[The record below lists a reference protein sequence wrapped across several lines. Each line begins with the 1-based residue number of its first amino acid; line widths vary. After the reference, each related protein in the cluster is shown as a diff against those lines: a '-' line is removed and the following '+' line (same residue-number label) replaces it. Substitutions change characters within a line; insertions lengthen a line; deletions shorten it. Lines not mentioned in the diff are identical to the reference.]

1 MRHLAP
7 LAAALALSASLSA
20 LDRAGRRYLA
30 GCCAFVAG
38 AGVALVAGVSV
49 VSLAGGLVAAAGSLT
64 MARTAH
70 AAGAE

>member
-1 MRHLAP
+1 MKRLAP
-7 LAAALALSASLSA
+7 EALILTLAASLSA

-38 AGVALVAGVSV
+38 AGAAIVAGVSV
-49 VSLAGGLVAAAGSLT
+49 VALVGGLVAAAGSLT
-64 MARTAH
+64 MARYGR

>member
-38 AGVALVAGVSV
+38 AGVAIVAGVSL
-49 VSLAGGLVAAAGSLT
+49 VSLVGGIVAAGGSLT
-64 MARTAH
+64 MARYGR

>member
-7 LAAALALSASLSA
+7 VALILTLAASLSA

-30 GCCAFVAG
+30 GCCALVAG
-38 AGVALVAGVSV
+38 AAALILGGVSV
-49 VSLAGGLVAAAGSLT
+49 VALAGGLVAAAGSLT
-64 MARTAH
+64 MARYGR